1 MIQSSLRI
9 TDTYLIRYEFIRI
22 GNDRLV
28 SSIPLDPYLD
38 VQETSMVNNSLEL
51 VTPVELVRGWW

>member
-1 MIQSSLRI
+1 MIQFSLRI

-38 VQETSMVNNSLEL
+38 VQIGDFNGKQFCGISYTSWA
-51 VTPVELVRGWW
+51 G

>member
-1 MIQSSLRI
+1 MIQFSLKI

-38 VQETSMVNNSLEL
+38 VQIGDFNGKQFCGISYTS
-51 VTPVELVRGWW
+51 